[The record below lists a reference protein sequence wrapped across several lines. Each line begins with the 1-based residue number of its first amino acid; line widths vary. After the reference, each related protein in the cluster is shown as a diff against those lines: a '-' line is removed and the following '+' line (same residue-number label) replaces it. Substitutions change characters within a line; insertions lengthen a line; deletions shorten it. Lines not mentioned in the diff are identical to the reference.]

1 MSFFLFCSFLF
12 KKQVFVKI
20 VQTEC
25 KMSNLLGIFAEVFPI
40 LCKDT
45 KKPIYIGMKMPKL
58 FKISNLSIKIKVFA
72 FFILYCARLALSS
85 LLRQDKLRFGNKNE
99 SHKTFVLYCARLALS
114 SLLRQ
119 DKLRFGN
126 KNESFMTFVL
136 YCARLALSLHNL
148 CKTNYGYKLF
158 MSLIQFFEQ
167 II

>member
-1 MSFFLFCSFLF
+1 MQSSLLELLRCRQSY
-12 KKQVFVKI
+12 VKI

-25 KMSNLLGIFAEVFPI
+25 KMSNLLGNFAEVLPI

-58 FKISNLSIKIKVFA
+58 FKISNLSTKIKVFA
-72 FFILYCARLALSS
+72 FFI
-85 LLRQDKLRFGNKNE
+85 
-99 SHKTFVLYCARLALS
+99 
-114 SLLRQ
+114 
-119 DKLRFGN
+119 
-126 KNESFMTFVL
+126 L

-158 MSLIQFFEQ
+158 MSLIQIFEQ